1 MTFDEENYEID
12 LKHVK
17 ETMNANRKR
26 STNENEVNRF
36 LQGIDKNY
44 EISKNSAQL
53 TVSKESYCKSIISSP
68 IAPKSKTN
76 NSENSD
82 SKENQIIGDTSSN
95 HSGKKRMHIKNEKKK
110 KQNTKRRNSSSIVVT
125 STNSM
130 LTILSRLKEIEEK
143 MDLAS

>member
-1 MTFDEENYEID
+1 MTFDGENNEID

-17 ETMNANRKR
+17 ETMNANRKK

-44 EISKNSAQL
+44 EFNKNSAQL
-53 TVSKESYCKSIISSP
+53 TVSNESYCKSIISSP
-68 IAPKSKTN
+68 IVPKSKTN

-82 SKENQIIGDTSSN
+82 FKDNHIIGDTSSN
-95 HSGKKRMHIKNEKKK
+95 HSGKKRMHIKKEKK

>member
-36 LQGIDKNY
+36 LQGINKNY
-44 EISKNSAQL
+44 EFSKKSAQL
-53 TVSKESYCKSIISSP
+53 TVSNESYCMSIISSP
-68 IAPKSKTN
+68 IVPKTKTN

-82 SKENQIIGDTSSN
+82 FRDNHIIGDTSSN
-95 HSGKKRMHIKNEKKK
+95 HSGKKRMHIKKEQKKHK
-110 KQNTKRRNSSSIVVT
+110 AKRRNSSYIVVAT
-125 STNSM
+125 TNSM